1 MNSHTVLFACA
12 AEVFDGK
19 SQNFEFIRD
28 TISYN
33 EICRFCAM
41 TAREKRG
48 QEDMIL
54 CDKCQA
60 WYHCSCVGIARV
72 HFDNTPF
79 FCCVP
84 PADHF
89 NFL

>member
-33 EICRFCAM
+33 EICRFFAM

-48 QEDMIL
+48 QEDMVL
-54 CDKCQA
+54 CDKCPSMVSLLVC
-60 WYHCSCVGIARV
+60 WYCTSA
-72 HFDNTPF
+72 F
-79 FCCVP
+79 
-84 PADHF
+84 
-89 NFL
+89 